1 MPHSTTDLY
10 QINMGRIF
18 IVLVYLFPAVMFAQ
32 RHQDVLKGEWTFAL
46 DPVNVGIEQEWFL
59 PGLPVERWDK
69 VVIPHCF
76 SVDPRYYRYT
86 GTAWYFKRFSRIA
99 LREGYRAVIRFEA
112 VFYKSQ
118 VWLNGKQVGEHEG
131 GYTPFEVDITDAL
144 SDENALAVR
153 VNNAWDTTTIPGAKT
168 RVPYQSENM
177 SQMFPWINYGGITR
191 PVSFIIRPEAYI
203 KNVRIEAMPDLT
215 RKTAGIHIAA
225 FVQNSSRDI
234 ARKSDV
240 QASIYQAG
248 KKIPAKF
255 KVTGNDI
262 VSGDGTVML
271 LHATLA
277 PKDVRLW
284 SIDDPVLYE
293 SEVIAGKDTVRSTF
307 GIRKIEIQGTKMLLN
322 GEPISLGGCNR
333 PLDYPGYGSMDPSH
347 VLEQDL
353 SMIKSAGMELSR
365 ISHYPVSTQMLDWAD
380 RHGLLIIAEPGN
392 WQMTPKQLSDPAIRA
407 KFQTQMKEMVERDWN
422 HPSVI
427 AWSVGN
433 EYQSQ
438 TDEGKS
444 WTKHM
449 YDFTKSLDPTR
460 PVTFATNIAGRS
472 SIEKPEDEASQ
483 YVDFISANIYGN
495 HLKTLQH
502 IHNLYPD
509 KPIYVSEFGVR
520 ADQVQNEQQRVAYLK
535 RAMADFRKC
544 DFLIGASIWTF
555 NDYQSSF
562 PGTNVN
568 GYRPFGLVSPERQPR
583 EMYYTWQEEFSPA
596 TLEVLNSDEGKLNI
610 VVTARKDFPSY
621 TLRNYKVRV
630 SGQSFDIAMLKPGE
644 SKTVVIDLSSAT
656 TNDRSIELVKP
667 GNFVILKKEY

>member
-1 MPHSTTDLY
+1 MPHNTTDLY

-392 WQMTPKQLSDPAIRA
+392 WQMTPKQLSDPAMRA
-407 KFQTQMKEMVERDWN
+407 VTTIFN
-422 HPSVI
+422 FPS
-427 AWSVGN
+427 
-433 EYQSQ
+433 
-438 TDEGKS
+438 
-444 WTKHM
+444 
-449 YDFTKSLDPTR
+449 SLLST
-460 PVTFATNIAGRS
+460 S
-472 SIEKPEDEASQ
+472 
-483 YVDFISANIYGN
+483 
-495 HLKTLQH
+495 
-502 IHNLYPD
+502 
-509 KPIYVSEFGVR
+509 
-520 ADQVQNEQQRVAYLK
+520 RVA
-535 RAMADFRKC
+535 
-544 DFLIGASIWTF
+544 GE
-555 NDYQSSF
+555 NSSCQ
-562 PGTNVN
+562 V
-568 GYRPFGLVSPERQPR
+568 
-583 EMYYTWQEEFSPA
+583 
-596 TLEVLNSDEGKLNI
+596 
-610 VVTARKDFPSY
+610 
-621 TLRNYKVRV
+621 
-630 SGQSFDIAMLKPGE
+630 
-644 SKTVVIDLSSAT
+644 
-656 TNDRSIELVKP
+656 
-667 GNFVILKKEY
+667 